1 MAQGQS
7 GTGHDR
13 RPQSAAAAARRNEGR
28 HGIVDSPFQTHDR
41 RLLCAARRGVRRRR
55 GAEGGAWRVLG
66 LGWRQQTL
74 SLEGACARLRAPGR
88 TRRDGAGTHA
98 GGRGGGDRNSRHRV
112 RRDRPMSAQLS
123 AHVRE
128 EIDRWVAKF
137 PPDRKRYAVI
147 SALHAA
153 QHENNGFLT
162 SDLMDAVAAY
172 LGLAPIQVYEV
183 ATFYSMFE
191 TKPVGRHHISV
202 CTNIS
207 CMLRGSQEVV
217 DHVESKLGI
226 KTGESTPDGRIYLK
240 REEEC
245 LAACTG
251 APMMMVD
258 HVFHENLTPESIDKI
273 LDELT

>member
-1 MAQGQS
+1 
-7 GTGHDR
+7 
-13 RPQSAAAAARRNEGR
+13 
-28 HGIVDSPFQTHDR
+28 
-41 RLLCAARRGVRRRR
+41 
-55 GAEGGAWRVLG
+55 
-66 LGWRQQTL
+66 
-74 SLEGACARLRAPGR
+74 
-88 TRRDGAGTHA
+88 
-98 GGRGGGDRNSRHRV
+98 
-112 RRDRPMSAQLS
+112 MSVQLS

-137 PPDRKRYAVI
+137 PPDRKRSAVI
-147 SALHAA
+147 SALHAV
-153 QHENNGFLT
+153 QHENDGFLT

-172 LGLAPIQVYEV
+172 LGLAPIHVYEV

-191 TKPVGRHHISV
+191 TKPVGRHHVSV

-217 DHVESKLGI
+217 DHVERKLGI

-258 HVFHENLTPESIDKI
+258 HVFHENLTPERIDKI

>member
-1 MAQGQS
+1 
-7 GTGHDR
+7 
-13 RPQSAAAAARRNEGR
+13 
-28 HGIVDSPFQTHDR
+28 
-41 RLLCAARRGVRRRR
+41 
-55 GAEGGAWRVLG
+55 
-66 LGWRQQTL
+66 
-74 SLEGACARLRAPGR
+74 
-88 TRRDGAGTHA
+88 
-98 GGRGGGDRNSRHRV
+98 
-112 RRDRPMSAQLS
+112 MSVQLS

-128 EIDRWVAKF
+128 EIDRWAEKF
-137 PPDRKRYAVI
+137 PPDRKRSAVI
-147 SALHAA
+147 SALHAV
-153 QHENNGFLT
+153 QHENKGFLT
-162 SDLMDAVAAY
+162 TDLMDAVAAY
-172 LGLAPIQVYEV
+172 LGLAPIHVYEV
-183 ATFYSMFE
+183 ASFYSMFE
-191 TKPVGRHHISV
+191 TKPVGRHHVSV

-217 DHVESKLGI
+217 EQVEKKLGI